1 MKTKF
6 LKQIIAIVIAGTFS
20 VFYVQSQTALSGTA
34 AASNSCGTT
43 AGTGGGG
50 TTNTNVGCGA
60 GSATTSSG
68 TNNVSLGVNAFTTNQ
83 NGDDNVMLGREAGY
97 NIYNSNNCV
106 FVGSMAGRA
115 NSNTENLA
123 DNNIFIGFKSGYTNT
138 DGGNNVF
145 VGTLAGTLNTAS
157 NNTFLGHRSGYNNS
171 SATGNSFIGYYS
183 GNANTTG
190 GYNTFMGYTSGQVNT
205 TGQKNHFLGTY
216 SGYANTTGSYNTFDG
231 YNTGASNVS
240 GTYNCFLG
248 YNAGYYSTGDFNTYI
263 GRQAGY
269 NATGTATDY
278 NTYVGHFA
286 GYTSTAD
293 IQNTA
298 VGSDALYTNNGGNYC
313 TAVGV
318 NAGAANTTGDNN
330 TYLGYGATANAG
342 TYSNSMALGN
352 GATVTATDMVYIGNS
367 SAKLY
372 CNLGVWTGSDGRFKF
387 NVQENVSG
395 LDFIKRLR
403 PVTYQVNTQQH
414 HDFVRQNVIEPNLT
428 DSLGESGPSDNTEFS
443 ASTSVIHAGFI
454 AQEVEV
460 AAAESGFVSSIVSP
474 PANESST
481 YAVNY
486 SEIVVPL
493 VKAVQEQQDSIHNLT
508 QRLAQL
514 ENIVNNCCN
523 APSGRSMGIIPT
535 NTTQVVELNYA
546 DNVILYQ
553 NTPNPFGDETVIS
566 YYLPQSVKS
575 AKMDFFDNTGKMI
588 KEITIDQRGN
598 ASVTIKSADLSI
610 GIYAYSLIVDGKG
623 IDTKKMIK
631 NK

>member
-1 MKTKF
+1 MKTKNF
-6 LKQIIAIVIAGTFS
+6 LTAVAIIIATIFNAN
-20 VFYVQSQTALSGTA
+20 YVKSQTALSGTA

-60 GSATTSSG
+60 GAATTSYG

-115 NSNTENLA
+115 NNNTENLA

-342 TYSNSMALGN
+342 TYNNCMALGN
-352 GATVTATDMVYIGNS
+352 GAVVTANDKVYISNANHAGTFS
-367 SAKLY
+367 VGGQY
-372 CNLGVWTGSDGRFKF
+372 TQSDGRFKF
-387 NVQENVSG
+387 NVIENVKG
-395 LDFIKRLR
+395 LDFINRLR
-403 PVTYQVNTQQH
+403 PVTYQFNTQEY
-414 HDFVRQNVIEPNLT
+414 DAFVRQNIPQLT
-428 DSLGESGPSDNTEFS
+428 DSSGNVIGDNSTIDFS
-443 ASTSVIHAGFI
+443 HSMARIHSGFI
-454 AQEVEV
+454 AQEVEQ
-460 AAAESGFVSSIVSP
+460 ASIESNFVSTIVSLP
-474 PANESST
+474 SNDTDPYGVS
-481 YAVNY
+481 YA
-486 SEIVVPL
+486 EIVVPL
-493 VKAVQEQQDSIHNLT
+493 VKAVQEQQDSIHSLT
-508 QRLAQL
+508 QRLSQL
-514 ENIVNNCCN
+514 ENIVSNCCN
-523 APSGRSMGIIPT
+523 APSGRSMGITPD
-535 NTTQVVELNYA
+535 NTTQIVEINYA

-575 AKMDFFDNTGKMI
+575 AKIDFFDNTGKMI

-598 ASVTIKSADLSI
+598 SSVTIKSSELSI
-610 GIYAYSLIVDGKG
+610 GIYSYSLIVDGKG